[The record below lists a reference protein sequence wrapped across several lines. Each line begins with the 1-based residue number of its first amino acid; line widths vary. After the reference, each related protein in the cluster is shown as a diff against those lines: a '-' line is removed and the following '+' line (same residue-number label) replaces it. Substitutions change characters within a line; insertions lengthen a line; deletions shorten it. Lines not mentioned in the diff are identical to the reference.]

1 MGHLMDHLRG
11 LDIVFENCEVAH
23 LDKDDIKSFF
33 IGKIYE
39 KKYHTPGGG
48 VAIDYYTD
56 KAKLEIFSSADDK
69 RVSLMGVGNSTNLF
83 ERICKYSDIV
93 GFDVLYDSGSHQLV
107 YIPYEESDVRVI
119 GSPNIYQRNRTIVN
133 SKGNFLRIDIKER

>member
-1 MGHLMDHLRG
+1 MGNLMDHLRG

-23 LDKDDIKSFF
+23 LDKDDIKSFLT
-33 IGKIYE
+33 GKIYE

-48 VAIDYYTD
+48 VAIDYYTN

-93 GFDVLYDSGSHQLV
+93 GFDILYDSGSHQLV
-107 YIPYEESDVRVI
+107 YIPYKERDERII
-119 GSPNIYQRNRTIVN
+119 GSPNIYQKDKIIVDPRD
-133 SKGNFLRIDIKER
+133 NFLRIDIKER